1 MNLAEIEKEAGRLSE
16 DTLHTEQQHFIAA
29 KWWMRCHYGLGLI
42 ATIAG
47 VLATRN
53 AVSSSLQVDQ
63 PWIAPSVVTVIG
75 AVIAFLRPDGKS
87 ELHHDKG
94 VRYNDLRRKLRVF
107 IKITLPETD
116 RNRDNANAID
126 KLNFFEDLKT
136 SLNREKPIAPS
147 GLIYFLAKREIEQ
160 GHTRHVVDE

>member
-1 MNLAEIEKEAGRLSE
+1 LNLAEIEKEAERLSE

-29 KWWMRCHYGLGLI
+29 KWWMRAHYALGLV
-42 ATIAG
+42 AAIAG

-53 AVSSSLQVDQ
+53 AVSSSPLVDQ
-63 PWIAPSVVTVIG
+63 PWLAPSVVTVIG

-87 ELHHDKG
+87 DLHHDKG
-94 VRYNDLRRKLRVF
+94 VRYNDLRRKSRIF
-107 IKITLPETD
+107 IKITLPEIDPDTD
-116 RNRDNANAID
+116 GTNVVD

-147 GLIYFLAKREIEQ
+147 GLIYVLAKREIDR
-160 GHTRHVVDE
+160 GHTRHQVD